1 MNKNK
6 LNFQN
11 KTILIVGDVILDEYL
26 LGNVERISP
35 EAPVPILNVLDTE
48 ERLGGAA
55 NVAFNCKSLGCNVE
69 IVSITGNDIE
79 GQNLIN
85 KLSHKK
91 IKCFIE
97 KNNQF
102 KTVKKTRLISRSQQ
116 ILRIDDEK
124 IPPQSTKKMVKT
136 FIERIK
142 YSDIIIFS
150 DYNKG
155 TLTELPYLIE
165 QAKKLNKKCLV
176 DPKGNDPFKFRG
188 AYLLTPNLK
197 EMDRLIGH
205 YRNETEFKLKVFK
218 MMEENDIQNIALTQ
232 GKDGLTLFQY
242 NEENEIRFQGNTSEV
257 FDVTGAGD
265 TVISVLS
272 VLLSINYPLIDACEI
287 ANKAGGII
295 VQKFGTTSI
304 TFEDIF

>member
-1 MNKNK
+1 MSINK
-6 LNFQN
+6 LHFQN
-11 KTILIVGDVILDEYL
+11 KTILVIGDLILDEYL
-26 LGNVERISP
+26 LGEVERISP
-35 EAPVPILNVLDTE
+35 EAPVPILKVLNTD
-48 ERLGGAA
+48 ERLGGAG

-69 IVSITGNDIE
+69 IVSVTGNDIE

-85 KLSHKK
+85 KLSDKK

-116 ILRIDDEK
+116 ILRIDDEN

-155 TLTELPYLIE
+155 TLIELPYLIE
-165 QAKKLNKKCLV
+165 QAKKFNKKCLV
-176 DPKGNDPFKFRG
+176 DPKGNDPFKFKG

-218 MMEENDIQNIALTQ
+218 IMEENDIQNIALTQ

-272 VLLSINYPLIDACEI
+272 VLLSINYSLIDACEI